1 MNRQLPLLLLL
12 TSLMAPA
19 RAFATDPEPPTAA
32 PDTVHNTEPDAE
44 SAAASAADAAA
55 DEQRRADRVA
65 RQRAVAA
72 AQRDPYAPGGW
83 LRQGWTHFFAAE
95 AGAARINGEAV
106 WTGRLLLGPAY
117 RREPSYLA
125 LPLMFDITEGSGVA
139 VGAGI
144 DILSQRAGTF
154 MTLGGLVDPGDSGIF
169 TASLGWQL
177 FVVDVQVTARE
188 STRNSQVFFK
198 LRLPISTLIRAVT
211 EQ

>member
-1 MNRQLPLLLLL
+1 MNRQLPLVLLLL
-12 TSLMAPA
+12 TSLMSPA
-19 RAFATDPEPPTAA
+19 QAFATDPEPPTAE
-32 PDTVHNTEPDAE
+32 PDTVHDTEPEAVPDAG
-44 SAAASAADAAA
+44 ARPAA

-72 AQRDPYAPGGW
+72 ALRDPYAPGGW
-83 LRQGWTHFFAAE
+83 LRQGWTHFFATE
-95 AGAARINGEAV
+95 SGAARINGEAV

-125 LPLMFDITEGSGVA
+125 LPLMVDITEGSGVA

-144 DILSQRAGTF
+144 DLLSQRAGTF
-154 MTLGGLVDPGDSGIF
+154 MTLGGLVDPADSGIF

-177 FVVDVQVTARE
+177 FVVDLQVTARE